1 MVSCQDDGSPAGLE
15 TPDRFTELADRKKE
29 IWYQVV
35 VGQLPFPLQH
45 HKLVVNPK
53 CSRRKKEEQIEG
65 YYVQELKEK
74 SKNYHFTKNLRCV
87 ISIFLGKN
95 KHIFK
100 K

>member
-53 CSRRKKEEQIEG
+53 CSAKSGLLQGVGLKQHLAFLLSFTDSKEED
-65 YYVQELKEK
+65 
-74 SKNYHFTKNLRCV
+74 T
-87 ISIFLGKN
+87 FL
-95 KHIFK
+95 F
-100 K
+100 